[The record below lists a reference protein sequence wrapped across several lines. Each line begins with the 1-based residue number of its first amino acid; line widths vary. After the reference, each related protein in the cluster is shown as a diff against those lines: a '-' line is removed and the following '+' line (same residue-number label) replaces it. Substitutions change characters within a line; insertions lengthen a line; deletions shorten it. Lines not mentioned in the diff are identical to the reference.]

1 MGKSRVLVFTLLL
14 LLGAGCAGL
23 QPLPVKP
30 TALPPLPPA
39 TLALLPTSTPPAPA
53 ATPEEVIAAE
63 PTLAQRPPVADH
75 AGLPLPTDRGELF
88 SASGACAICH
98 TQLVDAGGADVSIDA
113 FWRSTMMANAAR
125 DPYWQASVREEVLDH
140 PALGDVVEDTCAKC
154 HMPMAR
160 FTAATVGGQGDVLD
174 GGFLEPGHNLHALAL
189 DGVSCT
195 LCHQVEEDNFGQVDS
210 FSGGYVVDTDLPA
223 GERVNYGPFPVG
235 KAWAAQMQAA
245 SGFWPVES
253 AHVEQAGL
261 CATCHTLYT
270 PYVDAEGQVAGEFP
284 EQTPYLEW
292 RHSDYA
298 DGIACQNCHMPL
310 AQGEVQLSMTGGPP
324 RGPFFRHN
332 FVGGNVFMLDVLNI
346 FGPDIGVTAGSEAF
360 LATRERALDQ
370 IGQRTASVD
379 LESATLADRRLTAV
393 VSVESQVGHKF
404 PSGFPSRRAWLHITV
419 VDAGDRV
426 VFESGGFGSDGSI
439 DGNDNDA
446 DAGAYESHYTTI
458 VSPDQVQ
465 IYEAIMRNTEEH
477 VTTALLE
484 AAEYVKDNRLLPAG
498 FDKETATADIG
509 VYGEAATDADFQ
521 GGGDRVKVV
530 IDVGDA
536 QGPFVVSAEL
546 LYQSIGYRWAQNMQR
561 HEADEITRFM
571 EYYQAVPNV
580 PAVVASV
587 TLKVED

>member
-1 MGKSRVLVFTLLL
+1 MKRSRVLVFTL

-23 QPLPVKP
+23 QPLPVEP

-39 TLALLPTSTPPAPA
+39 TLVPSPTSTPSALSA
-53 ATPEEVIAAE
+53 APEEVIAGE
-63 PTLAQRPPVADH
+63 PAPAQPPPVEDY
-75 AGLPLPTDRGELF
+75 AGLPLPTDRGEFF

-98 TQLVDAGGADVSIDA
+98 TRLVDAGGADVSIDA

-125 DPYWQASVREEVLDH
+125 DPYWQAAVREEVLDH
-140 PALGDVVEDTCAKC
+140 PALGAVIEDTCAKC

-160 FTAATVGGQGDVLD
+160 FTAVTAGGQGDVLD
-174 GGFLEPGHNLHALAL
+174 GGFLEAGHEFHGLAL

-195 LCHQVEEDNFGQVDS
+195 LCHQVEEDNFGEVEG
-210 FSGGYVVDTDLPA
+210 FSGGYVVDPDLPA
-223 GERVNYGPFPVG
+223 GERLNYGPFPVA
-235 KAWAAQMQAA
+235 KARAAEMQMA
-245 SGFWPVES
+245 SGFWPTES
-253 AHVEQAGL
+253 IHVEQAEL

-270 PYVDAEGQVAGEFP
+270 PYVDAKGQVAGEFP

-298 DGIACQNCHMPL
+298 DGIACQDCHMPL
-310 AQGEVQLSMTGGPP
+310 AQGKVQLSMTGGPA
-324 RGPFFRHN
+324 RGPFFRHD
-332 FVGGNVFMLDVLNI
+332 FVGGNVFMLDVLNT
-346 FGPDIGVTAGSEAF
+346 FGPNIGVTAGSEGF
-360 LATRERALDQ
+360 FATRERALDQ

-379 LESATLADRRLTAV
+379 IESATLADGRLTAV

-404 PSGFPSRRAWLHITV
+404 PSGFPSRRAWLHVTV
-419 VDAGDRV
+419 VDAGDRI
-426 VFESGGFGSDGSI
+426 VFESGAFGPDGFI

-446 DAGAYESHYTTI
+446 DAAAYESHYTTI

-465 IYEAIMRNTEEH
+465 VYEAIMRNTEEG

-498 FDKETATADIG
+498 FDKETAPADVG
-509 VYGEAATDADFQ
+509 VYGEAASDADFQ
-521 GGGDRVKVV
+521 GGGDRVEVV
-530 IDVGDA
+530 IAVGDA
-536 QGPFVVSAEL
+536 QGPFVVTAEL

-571 EYYQAVPNV
+571 GYYWAVPNI